1 MLFPRLSAYVVAAAL
16 VLPFGGIARAAVIQV
31 TMDGVSYSPAQVS
44 AHVGD
49 TIEWVNNDIL
59 VHTATARSGEW
70 DLVIEPNQKKSVTLK
85 SAGKVEYYC
94 RYHPNMVG
102 QITVLQ

>member
-31 TMDGVSYSPAQVS
+31 TMEGVSYSPAQVS
-44 AHVGD
+44 AHIGD

-70 DLVIEPNQKKSVTLK
+70 DLVIQPTQNKSVTLK
-85 SAGKVEYYC
+85 SAAKIEYYC

>member
-31 TMDGVSYSPAQVS
+31 SMVGVSYSPAQVS
-44 AHVGD
+44 AHIGD
-49 TIEWVNNDIL
+49 TIEWVNNDSL

-70 DLVIEPNQKKSVTLK
+70 DLLIQPNQKKSVTLK
-85 SAGKVEYYC
+85 SAAKVEYYC

>member
-1 MLFPRLSAYVVAAAL
+1 VLFPRLSAYFGAAVLAL
-16 VLPFGGIARAAVIQV
+16 ALGGLARGAVIQV
-31 TMDGVSYSPAQVS
+31 NMDGVSYSPAQVS
-44 AHVGD
+44 AHVDD
-49 TIEWVNNDIL
+49 TIEWVNRDIL

-70 DLVIEPNQKKSVTLK
+70 DLVIQPNQKKSVTLK
-85 SAGKVEYYC
+85 STGKVEFYC

>member
-1 MLFPRLSAYVVAAAL
+1 VLFPRLSASFGAAAL
-16 VLPFGGIARAAVIQV
+16 VLALGGIARGAVIQV
-31 TMDGVSYSPAQVS
+31 TMDGVSYSPTQVS
-44 AHVGD
+44 AHIGD

-70 DLVIEPNQKKSVTLK
+70 DLLIQPNQKKSVTLK